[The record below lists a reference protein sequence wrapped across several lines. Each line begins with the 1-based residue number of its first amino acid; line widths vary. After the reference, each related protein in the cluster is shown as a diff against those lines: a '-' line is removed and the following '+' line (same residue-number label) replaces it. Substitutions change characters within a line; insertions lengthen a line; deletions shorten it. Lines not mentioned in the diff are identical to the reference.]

1 MQAAPLAGDERT
13 KANLERF
20 RRYEIVGSGCR
31 GIRLCDR
38 VAFQAATMAPAM
50 SMLRLRGGAKIKKA
64 MKGGSQV
71 KGGKKPNETEQV
83 RVSPPPP
90 HSRAAH
96 AFLPP

>member
-1 MQAAPLAGDERT
+1 MEVFAFAT
-13 KANLERF
+13 
-20 RRYEIVGSGCR
+20 
-31 GIRLCDR
+31 R
-38 VAFQAATMAPAM
+38 VAFQAPTMAPAM

-96 AFLPP
+96 APLPP